1 MIPLTADLPLDLE
14 GLITLLTIVLIAP
27 GETAGFAQ
35 AGGGIRIQTGNEK
48 EERPTQK
55 FFPTPARLREPFST
69 FLPPIN

>member
-14 GLITLLTIVLIAP
+14 GLIMLLTIVLIAP

-35 AGGGIRIQTGNEK
+35 AGGRVRMQTGNEK

-55 FFPTPARLREPFST
+55 FFSTPSRL
-69 FLPPIN
+69 